1 MASPVN
7 SIDSF
12 GGYIDRDDR
21 ANDYF
26 EANNSTYEDDIP
38 DRDDMPDMDN
48 IEIDMD
54 NEPVIQPIKEVI
66 TSKPPPKKIIITK
79 KNINKV
85 INTTGKPTQNP
96 TQNPTQKPTQN
107 QDKDK
112 DLDPDI
118 GVDLDSGKKIK
129 KADVCLEINLE
140 TIDFYSKDIQLNRDC
155 CKKSLC
161 RNDTGVI
168 CLLLKLGFIKDYRCS
183 NKKCKI
189 AKTWLDKQ
197 IQLLLNRKNGKFDDL
212 TPANLELLCPNCYMI
227 TYGQELFMKMI
238 DKTVFKCKLCQYPL
252 NSCGGKR
259 KKSGYCV
266 FCENKMIN
274 TAYHKHQTEYL
285 AELNHSNNPS
295 HMNEHNEHDNFSST
309 AYYNEVSKFKS
320 FKPLNSNG
328 NSNGNDVNR
337 LEDAKLSK
345 LVAKPIIKL
354 NMNIPNLADLI
365 DERIDE
371 RIDD

>member
-1 MASPVN
+1 MTSPVN

-12 GGYIDRDDR
+12 GGYINGDDR
-21 ANDYF
+21 ADDYF
-26 EANNSTYEDDIP
+26 EENNSTYEDDML
-38 DRDDMPDMDN
+38 DSDYMPDMDN

-66 TSKPPPKKIIITK
+66 TFKPPPKKIIITK
-79 KNINKV
+79 KYINKV
-85 INTTGKPTQNP
+85 INTTGKPS
-96 TQNPTQKPTQN
+96 QKQN
-107 QDKDK
+107 QDN
-112 DLDPDI
+112 DLEPDI

-129 KADVCLEINLE
+129 KADVCLEINPE

-274 TAYHKHQTEYL
+274 TAYHKNQTDYL

-295 HMNEHNEHDNFSST
+295 YMNKNDEHDNFSST

-320 FKPLNSNG
+320 FKPINNNCSVNS
-328 NSNGNDVNR
+328 
-337 LEDAKLSK
+337 LEDTKLSK
-345 LVAKPIIKL
+345 LVAKPLIKL
-354 NMNIPNLADLI
+354 NMTIPDLADLI
-365 DERIDE
+365 DERID
-371 RIDD
+371 D